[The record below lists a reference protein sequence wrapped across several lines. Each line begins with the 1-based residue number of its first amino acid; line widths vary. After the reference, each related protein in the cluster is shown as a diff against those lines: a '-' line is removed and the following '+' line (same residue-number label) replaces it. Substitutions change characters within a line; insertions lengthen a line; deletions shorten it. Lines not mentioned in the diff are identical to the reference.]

1 MFYIYVHITARM
13 SAYLLVMDD
22 AFPLQMLR
30 LNRSYWHLFMHRSCN
45 KMKDW
50 PTPSLPYKNNR
61 KKKQQMLQTNTQQ
74 PGKMKSFGKT
84 LSSSA
89 TVLPTLMGNHF
100 AQFLQ
105 ISFALWERWQCFSSS
120 LQTRKNWS
128 NIHNCQLQRN
138 FSMATIP
145 QKLELQNLP
154 ISNSK
159 GGH

>member
-1 MFYIYVHITARM
+1 
-13 SAYLLVMDD
+13 
-22 AFPLQMLR
+22 
-30 LNRSYWHLFMHRSCN
+30 MHRSCN

-61 KKKQQMLQTNTQQ
+61 KKKQQTLQTNTQQ

-120 LQTRKNWS
+120 LQTRKNCGQIFTTANFKAIFPWQPYLKSWS
-128 NIHNCQLQRN
+128 CRTCQLATPKGAISFFKN
-138 FSMATIP
+138 IADTVLNHWLFSA
-145 QKLELQNLP
+145 LQQTL
-154 ISNSK
+154 SK
-159 GGH
+159 H